1 MRRPFFYVP
10 PLQADFCRLLSLARA
25 DTHTR
30 PTTHIHLSVLP
41 HGGFRPDE
49 RSAFGASGGERSLSW
64 GAGASPATAHRAAA
78 GPALKVRNSLG
89 ASNSPHICL
98 IHTFCLSLLPSL
110 WPSNCPADT
119 CTHPFWLPAASWRWR
134 THPRMRLAS
143 MGRREA
149 LCVAQVPVRMAVWGG
164 ILVARS

>member
-1 MRRPFFYVP
+1 MQLIPRSCGRASSAVP
-10 PLQADFCRLLSLARA
+10 GS
-25 DTHTR
+25 
-30 PTTHIHLSVLP
+30 
-41 HGGFRPDE
+41 
-49 RSAFGASGGERSLSW
+49 SACNGRVCLCGSFGAHCSQPFPCCGSGGERSLSW

-78 GPALKVRNSLG
+78 GPALKVRDSPR

-119 CTHPFWLPAASWRWR
+119 CTHPCWLPAASWRWR
-134 THPRMRLAS
+134 THPRPRLAS

-149 LCVAQVPVRMAVWGG
+149 LRVAQVPVRMAVWGG